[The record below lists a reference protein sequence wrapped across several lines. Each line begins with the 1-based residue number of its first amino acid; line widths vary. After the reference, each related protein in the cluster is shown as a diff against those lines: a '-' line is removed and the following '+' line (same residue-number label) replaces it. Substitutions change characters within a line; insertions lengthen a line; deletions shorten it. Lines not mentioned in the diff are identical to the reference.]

1 MMVSVMMSSS
11 SPSSAYFSFSS
22 SSTLLPLVIATRR
35 RFLEFLL
42 SQNEFLP
49 MLFKHSRNSSCFWN
63 TPRYPS
69 ANTLVSFI
77 FRSTFLFLPVSGGIL
92 SSRLCG
98 QSPRGHFWQQ
108 KRNGPLKGFHSI
120 LRVVIHKSVFVPV
133 SLTHPAETKKCQKT
147 AISMHGIL

>member
-1 MMVSVMMSSS
+1 MMVSVMMPSS

-77 FRSTFLFLPVSGGIL
+77 FRSTFLFLPVSGGIFI
-92 SSRLCG
+92 
-98 QSPRGHFWQQ
+98 Q
-108 KRNGPLKGFHSI
+108 PLMRAKPSWAF
-120 LRVVIHKSVFVPV
+120 L
-133 SLTHPAETKKCQKT
+133 ATKKEWP
-147 AISMHGIL
+147 S